1 MVVEIQNWKTMIT
14 KEFIKTIPFTIRRI
28 QRKFKDVVE
37 KLDVRWLGS
46 PFGDDI
52 MDISDETLLTCSTI
66 SINLNNN
73 FVELEI
79 AGESDVARCYIE
91 FEFLNLDET
100 QDNDFIYNFIKDEVN
115 HLIEAGEMVYSEI
128 RTIVKLDTEDLL
140 RYKKVLEKLNT
151 K

>member
-1 MVVEIQNWKTMIT
+1 M
-14 KEFIKTIPFTIRRI
+14 
-28 QRKFKDVVE
+28 
-37 KLDVRWLGS
+37 
-46 PFGDDI
+46 
-52 MDISDETLLTCSTI
+52 
-66 SINLNNN
+66 
-73 FVELEI
+73 ELEI

-140 RYKKVLEKLNT
+140 RYKKVLEKLNA

>member
-1 MVVEIQNWKTMIT
+1 MIT
-14 KEFIKTIPFTIRRI
+14 KEFIRTIPFTIRRI
-28 QRKFKDVVE
+28 QRKFQKVVQE
-37 KLDVRWLGS
+37 LGIQWLSS

-52 MDISDETLLTCSTI
+52 TDFSDEILLMCSTI
-66 SINLNNN
+66 SMDANDN
-73 FVELEI
+73 FVVL
-79 AGESDVARCYIE
+79 DVALEREVATCYIE

-115 HLIEAGEMVYSEI
+115 HLIEAGERVYPEM

-140 RYKKVLEKLNT
+140 RYKKVLEKLNQ

>member
-1 MVVEIQNWKTMIT
+1 MIT

-28 QRKFKDVVE
+28 QRKFKDVAE

-52 MDISDETLLTCSTI
+52 TDFSDETLLTCSTI
-66 SINLNNN
+66 SMNVNDN
-73 FVELEI
+73 FVVLDVTLER
-79 AGESDVARCYIE
+79 EVATCYIE

-100 QDNDFIYNFIKDEVN
+100 QDNYFIYNFIKDEVN
-115 HLIEAGEMVYSEI
+115 HLIEAGDRVYPEM

-140 RYKKVLEKLNT
+140 RYKKVLEKLNQ

>member
-1 MVVEIQNWKTMIT
+1 MIT

-28 QRKFKDVVE
+28 QRKFQEVVQE
-37 KLDVRWLGS
+37 LGVQWLGS

-52 MDISDETLLTCSTI
+52 TDFSDETLLTCSTI

-79 AGESDVARCYIE
+79 IGESDVARCYIE

-115 HLIEAGEMVYSEI
+115 HLIEAGDRVYLEM
-128 RTIVKLDTEDLL
+128 RTIVKLDIEKLL
-140 RYKKVLEKLNT
+140 KYKKVLGELNQ

>member
-1 MVVEIQNWKTMIT
+1 MIT
-14 KEFIKTIPFTIRRI
+14 LSLSLLYLRWNK
-28 QRKFKDVVE
+28 VAE

-52 MDISDETLLTCSTI
+52 TDLSDETLLTCSTI

-91 FEFLNLDET
+91 FEFLNLDEA

-140 RYKKVLEKLNT
+140 RYKKVLEKLNA

>member
-1 MVVEIQNWKTMIT
+1 M
-14 KEFIKTIPFTIRRI
+14 
-28 QRKFKDVVE
+28 
-37 KLDVRWLGS
+37 
-46 PFGDDI
+46 
-52 MDISDETLLTCSTI
+52 
-66 SINLNNN
+66 
-73 FVELEI
+73 ELEI
-79 AGESDVARCYIE
+79 AGESDVTRCYIE

-140 RYKKVLEKLNT
+140 RYKKVLEKLNA

>member
-1 MVVEIQNWKTMIT
+1 MIT
-14 KEFIKTIPFTIRRI
+14 KEFIETIPFTIRRI
-28 QRKFKDVVE
+28 QRKFKEVVE

-91 FEFLNLDET
+91 FEFLNLDEA
-100 QDNDFIYNFIKDEVN
+100 QDNNFIYNFIKDEVN
-115 HLIEAGEMVYSEI
+115 HLIEAGEMVYPKI

-140 RYKKVLEKLNT
+140 RYKKVLEKLNA